1 VIGTVDQRKL
11 HSVSEDFI
19 DRLLSR
25 IAERADRETVS
36 NDHLRLTGYEFL
48 GLIEYAAWVM
58 SSNLG
63 IAAGDVVG
71 IRTSQGPIGLVIR
84 YAAFSLG
91 AIVFHIPDVGA
102 SRQQAVIDAAAP
114 SIIVTD
120 GAAVPGAEGSNN
132 NSVPIK
138 TLPALDDAGPRHEG
152 VTAGAMFRS
161 RYAPHDIALLVPS
174 GGTTSVPKIT
184 YRTAETLLS
193 SLPERDVNMRRLVTT
208 HLAYFAGVGCDIALG
223 AGGSVYFASGRPA
236 ATEIVKLIASEQIT
250 HMFMVEPA
258 LGKFV
263 AELCRDCH
271 NDLSQATTTLREL
284 WHMGSNAPAQLR
296 TRAHEWLG
304 DKVIHSYGASEVGAV
319 TSTAGEPFDP
329 HSAGRAVPGAE
340 YRIIAADGQ
349 EAPAGA
355 VGTIEAKTPFM
366 GGGYWKNGT
375 AYPFTEWFRSNDQ
388 GYVDSG
394 GRLVVTG
401 RKSDLIGGTVMPAA
415 IEDVVYRLSETI
427 EYVAVTTE
435 SATNIDATVF
445 IQSEQFYLHQL
456 AYDTLARHFPALQLA
471 VAVVRAIPLTEQGK
485 PNRLALD
492 EARPPTSHRELRRRI
507 HGSRA
512 N

>member
-1 VIGTVDQRKL
+1 
-11 HSVSEDFI
+11 VSEDFI
-19 DRLLSR
+19 GRLLSR
-25 IAERADRETVS
+25 IAERAGRETVS
-36 NDHLRLTGYEFL
+36 SDRLRLSGYEFL
-48 GLIEYAAWVM
+48 GLIEYAAEAM
-58 SSNLG
+58 SSHLG
-63 IAAGDVVG
+63 IVAGDVVG
-71 IRTSQGPIGLVIR
+71 IRASQGPIGLVIR

-120 GAAVPGAEGSNN
+120 GAAVPGAGGSA

-138 TLPALDDAGPRHEG
+138 TLPAVHDAVWRHQG
-152 VTAGAMFRS
+152 VTAGGMS
-161 RYAPHDIALLVPS
+161 MPRYAPHDIALLVPS

-184 YRTAETLLS
+184 YRTAQTLLS
-193 SLPERDVNMRRLVTT
+193 SLPERDTDMRRLVTT

-223 AGGSVYFASGRPA
+223 AGGSVYFASGKPA

-263 AELCRDCH
+263 AELCRDRH
-271 NDLSQATTTLREL
+271 NDLNQATTTLREL

-296 TRAHEWLG
+296 TKAHEWLG

-319 TSTAGEPFDP
+319 TSTAGEPFEP
-329 HSAGRAVPGAE
+329 QSAGGALPGAE

-375 AYPFTEWFRSNDQ
+375 TDPFTEWFRSNDQ

-401 RKSDLIGGTVMPAA
+401 RNSDLIGGTVMPAA

-427 EYVAVTTE
+427 EYVAVTPD
-435 SATNIDATVF
+435 SATTIDATVF

-471 VAVVRAIPLTEQGK
+471 VAVIPAIPLTEQGK

-507 HGSRA
+507 LGSRA